1 MELNPVIERFYK
13 DILKLAGMELNS
25 DGVIA
30 DSSGKLGDIKLDDC
44 FLSLPYLSKLKNPS
58 GLKFFHLLNESYSD
72 PETATYDLYRDKL
85 VLDLNLRTSALVMA
99 LITIGSDPKIQ
110 QKINT
115 QGLVEIVAAVGETDM
130 QMVEVFAKLT
140 KASIAKNRHGFIFD
154 LYQKKNGK
162 IDGED
167 YGAICKVNFKLY
179 KEICKALDAADYSVY
194 GVKLRKKDLLCF
206 RSAIESI
213 FPELETEMGV
223 GSDSKV
229 FRYLSTLVQA
239 AGRISDRLNEIGE
252 QIEVLDNPI
261 LLAEDIVNQCDW
273 SRDITE
279 LSGMGAIIRL
289 IPCQDSLATETNHR
303 RRIDES
309 AAEVAQPVQAAP
321 APQPAPQQQVSFN
334 PGMVAPAPAPATAYA
349 SPQAATAPQP
359 LSPEELIRA
368 KMRGIVPNQAM
379 TPMQQPMMNQMLQQ
393 PMMNPMM
400 QPQQVNMPAWMRTD
414 PAVANNVAQQQM
426 QQQLQQQ
433 LLQQQMVMGGGMP
446 MQQPMMN
453 PMMQQQYE
461 MMMRNQMQ
469 GMQPQPQGGMQLN
482 PHMQGR
488 VNVPW

>member
-13 DILKLAGMELNS
+13 DILKLSGMEINS
-25 DGVIA
+25 DGVIS

-44 FLSLPYLSKLKNPS
+44 FLTLPYLSKLKNPS

-85 VLDLNLRTSALVMA
+85 LLDLNLRTSALVMS
-99 LITIGSDPKIQ
+99 LIAIGSDPKIQ
-110 QKINT
+110 QKINGQT
-115 QGLVEIVAAVGETDM
+115 LVEIVAAVGDTDM
-130 QMVEVFAKLT
+130 QMVEAFAKLT
-140 KASIAKNRHGFIFD
+140 KASIAKNRHGYIFD
-154 LYQKKNGK
+154 FYQKKNGK

-179 KEICKALDAADYSVY
+179 KEICKALDTSDYSVY
-194 GVKLRKKDLLCF
+194 GFKLRKKDLLCF

-213 FPELETEMGV
+213 FPDLETEMGV

-229 FRYLSTLVQA
+229 FRYLSTLVQT

-252 QIEVLDNPI
+252 QIEVLGNPI
-261 LLAEDIVNQCDW
+261 LHAEDIVNQCDW

-279 LSGMGAIIRL
+279 LSGMGAVIRL
-289 IPCQDSLATETNHR
+289 IPCQDSLTTETNHR

-309 AAEVAQPVQAAP
+309 AAEVAQPLQQAPAP
-321 APQPAPQQQVSFN
+321 APQSVPQQQVSFN
-334 PGMVAPAPAPATAYA
+334 PGMVAPAPV
-349 SPQAATAPQP
+349 AATYTQPQGTTGPQP

-379 TPMQQPMMNQMLQQ
+379 NPMMQQPMYQQ
-393 PMMNPMM
+393 PMNPMM
-400 QPQQVNMPAWMRTD
+400 QPQQLNMPTWMRTD
-414 PAVANNVAQQQM
+414 PTVANNVAQQQM

-433 LLQQQMVMGGGMP
+433 LLQQQMLMSGGVP
-446 MQQPMMN
+446 MQQPQQGMMN

-482 PHMQGR
+482 PQMQGR
-488 VNVPW
+488 VNLPW